1 MILTLFTLCVF
12 AFFAGFVDSIAGGG
26 GLIQLPAMIFFLP
39 QLPIVNLI
47 ATNKFVNSCGTVIS
61 SLHYSRKLKFPVKE
75 YLPIL
80 GCAFIF
86 SLLGAKTLTYIHDDI
101 LRPIVFVLILVML
114 LYTLFKKDFG
124 QVRKYNLVPHHEK
137 LALIL
142 IGSVLGFYDGFFGPG
157 MGSLL
162 LFCFISIIGFDFLYA
177 TALAK
182 LTNLSANVGAVL
194 LFIFYHKILY
204 HYAFPMMAF
213 NMVGNYAGASFA
225 IKKGSKFIRVIFLF
239 VLVGVLI
246 QFAFHIREKIL

>member
-1 MILTLFTLCVF
+1 MITLLALCSI

-26 GLIQLPAMIFFLP
+26 GLIQLPALIFLLP
-39 QLPIVNLI
+39 NFPIVTLI
-47 ATNKFVNSCGTVIS
+47 GTNKFVNSCGTVVS
-61 SLHYSRKLKFPVKE
+61 SFHYSRKLKFPVTH

-80 GCAFIF
+80 ISAFIF
-86 SLLGAKTLTYIHDDI
+86 SLLGAKTLTYIHDDV
-101 LRPIVFVLILVML
+101 LKPIVFILLCIML

-124 QVRKYNLVPHHEK
+124 LVRKHNLVPHHEK

-182 LTNLSANVGAVL
+182 LTNLAANVGAVFF
-194 LFIFYHKILY
+194 FIYAHKILY

-225 IKKGSKFIRVIFLF
+225 IKKGSKFIRWIFLA

-246 QFAFHIREKIL
+246 QFALHISKIF